1 MYVRISPHLPR
12 FQVWPLKSRLFRSQS
27 IDSERKQKN
36 AQNTNIK
43 CEVKNLKTRRN
54 PVSFRKLHFCKR
66 RVWMQVKVRKFPWIE
81 AIRFSEFSSNSW
93 NSTINVVGIGNPG
106 WSRTRSELVCCEAW
120 WLGSNNPDE
129 LQGGYLCWRK
139 YCWFSYFSPVFC
151 NTKFPIFPI
160 FSILGFLSVS
170 YFFEQRCRLDT
181 LIPWQTR
188 QRRIFTQSFVR
199 VVTPCFA
206 KRMPSK
212 YRCMPLIMSA

>member
-54 PVSFRKLHFCKR
+54 PVSCRKLHFCKR

-81 AIRFSEFSSNSW
+81 AIRFSEFSSNFW

-106 WSRTRSELVCCEAW
+106 WPRTRSELVCCEAW

-129 LQGGYLCWRK
+129 VQGGYLCWRK
-139 YCWFSYFSPVFC
+139 YCWFSYFSP
-151 NTKFPIFPI
+151 IF
-160 FSILGFLSVS
+160 F
-170 YFFEQRCRLDT
+170 
-181 LIPWQTR
+181 
-188 QRRIFTQSFVR
+188 
-199 VVTPCFA
+199 
-206 KRMPSK
+206 
-212 YRCMPLIMSA
+212 

>member
-54 PVSFRKLHFCKR
+54 PVSYRKLHFCKR

-120 WLGSNNPDE
+120 WPGSNNPDE
-129 LQGGYLCWRK
+129 VQGGYLCWRK
-139 YCWFSYFSPVFC
+139 YCWFSYFSPIFLIQSFLFFLFSQSWVSYQ
-151 NTKFPIFPI
+151 FPIFLSNDAAWTPWY
-160 FSILGFLSVS
+160 LDNLDKDAFLHKVLYVLSLLVLQKGCHQNTDVCHS
-170 YFFEQRCRLDT
+170 
-181 LIPWQTR
+181 
-188 QRRIFTQSFVR
+188 
-199 VVTPCFA
+199 
-206 KRMPSK
+206 
-212 YRCMPLIMSA
+212 